1 MADARRIIFGTY
13 VVPQEG
19 HALEE
24 SIPSKYILLQQD
36 TSGDVVAKTL
46 GGKGHVTTAQIQTT
60 QWSDTW
66 VSFAH
71 QQMNWED
78 WDDDND
84 IYGNWWEDCQEPWN
98 GILSVGTSKIQLASG
113 HTTDSVNN
121 LVVDKDL
128 AFVYVKNL
136 GADNNVYL
144 SCTAGGGSGYNIV
157 IPPGG
162 SVQFRGGGTHC
173 DDIYVK
179 CASGQSSTIE
189 YILAKSEA

>member
-19 HALEE
+19 EAPEE

-36 TSGDVVAKTL
+36 SNGDAVAKTL
-46 GGKGHVTTAQIQTT
+46 GGKGHVTTAQIQAN
-60 QWSDTW
+60 QWGDGW

-78 WDDDND
+78 YADETDHS
-84 IYGNWWEDCQEPWN
+84 GNYWEDMAEAWN
-98 GILSVGTSKIQLASG
+98 GILNIGTSAVQLSQANAG
-113 HTTDSVNN
+113 ATN
-121 LVVDKDL
+121 KDL
-128 AFVYVKNL
+128 AFVYVKNS
-136 GADNNVYL
+136 GGTYNIYL
-144 SCTAGGGSGYNIV
+144 SCVAGGGSGYNIV

-173 DDIYVK
+173 DDIYAK
-179 CASGQSSTIE
+179 CAGGQSSTIE

>member
-19 HALEE
+19 EAPEE
-24 SIPSKYILLQQD
+24 AIPSKYILLQQD
-36 TSGDVVAKTL
+36 TSGDAVGKTL
-46 GGKGHVTTAQIQTT
+46 GGKGHVTTAQVQAN
-60 QWSDTW
+60 QWSATW
-66 VSFAH
+66 TSMAH
-71 QQMNWED
+71 SQMIWED
-78 WDDDND
+78 WADTTAAPD
-84 IYGNWWEDCQEPWN
+84 GNRWEDCQEPWN
-98 GILSVGTSKIQLASG
+98 GVLSVGTSKMQLASG

-128 AFVYVKNL
+128 AFVYVKNT
-136 GADNNVYL
+136 GGTYNVYL
-144 SCTAGGGSGYNIV
+144 SCTAGGGSVYNIV

-179 CASGQSSTIE
+179 TSSSTSTIE

>member
-1 MADARRIIFGTY
+1 MADARRIIFGSY

-19 HALEE
+19 EAAEE

-36 TSGDVVAKTL
+36 TSGDAVAKTL
-46 GGKGHVTTAQIQTT
+46 GGKSHVTTAQIQAN
-60 QWSDTW
+60 QWGDGW

-78 WDDDND
+78 YADGTDHS
-84 IYGNWWEDCQEPWN
+84 GNLWEDMFEAWD
-98 GILSVGTSKIQLASG
+98 GILSISTSAIQLSQANAG
-113 HTTDSVNN
+113 ATN
-121 LVVDKDL
+121 KDL

-136 GADNNVYL
+136 GGTYNVYL
-144 SCTAGGGSGYNIV
+144 SCTAGGVSGGYNIV

-179 CASGQSSTIE
+179 CAGGQSSTIE

>member
-24 SIPSKYILLQQD
+24 SIGTKYALLQED
-36 TSGDVVAKTL
+36 TGGDAVAKTL
-46 GGKGHVTTAQIQTT
+46 GGKGEVTTSQIQAS
-60 QWSDTW
+60 QWGDGWTSM
-66 VSFAH
+66 FH
-71 QQMNWED
+71 QQAYWED
-78 WDDDND
+78 QDEQWQLSMDYWDGTAA
-84 IYGNWWEDCQEPWN
+84 I
-98 GILSVGTSKIQLASG
+98 GTSAIQLSG
-113 HTTDSVNN
+113 GNSNAT
-121 LVVDKDL
+121 DKDL

-136 GADNNVYL
+136 GSTYNVYL
-144 SCTAGGGSGYNIV
+144 SCTAGGGSGFNIV

-179 CASGQSSTIE
+179 CAGGQSSTIE

>member
-19 HALEE
+19 ELAEE
-24 SIPSKYILLQQD
+24 TIPAKYILLQQD
-36 TSGDVVAKTL
+36 TSGDAVGKTL
-46 GGKGHVTTAQIQTT
+46 GGKGHVTTAQVQAN

-66 VSFAH
+66 TSMAH
-71 QQMNWED
+71 QHMNWED
-78 WDDDND
+78 WSDSND
-84 IYGNWWEDCQEPWN
+84 IYGNRWEDCQEPWN
-98 GILSVGTSKIQLASG
+98 GVLSVGTSKMQLASG

-128 AFVYVKNL
+128 AFVYVKNT
-136 GADNNVYL
+136 GGTYNVYL
-144 SCTAGGGSGYNIV
+144 SCTARGSAGFNIV

-179 CASGQSSTIE
+179 CAGGQSSTIE

>member
-1 MADARRIIFGTY
+1 MADARRIIFGSY

-19 HALEE
+19 ELAEE
-24 SIPSKYILLQQD
+24 TIPTKYILLQQD
-36 TSGDVVAKTL
+36 SSGDAVAKTL
-46 GGKGHVTTAQIQTT
+46 GGKSEVTTSQIQAS
-60 QWSDTW
+60 QWGDGW

-78 WDDDND
+78 YADNTD
-84 IYGNWWEDCQEPWN
+84 HSGNYWEDMAEAWD
-98 GILSVGTSKIQLASG
+98 GILSISTSAIQLSQANAG
-113 HTTDSVNN
+113 AT
-121 LVVDKDL
+121 DKDL

-136 GADNNVYL
+136 GGTYNVYL

>member
-19 HALEE
+19 EAAEE

-36 TSGDVVAKTL
+36 TSGDAVAKTL
-46 GGKGHVTTAQIQTT
+46 GGKGHVTTAQIQAN
-60 QWSDTW
+60 QWGDGW

-71 QQMNWED
+71 HQMNWED
-78 WDDDND
+78 YADGTDHS
-84 IYGNWWEDCQEPWN
+84 GNLWEDMFEAWD
-98 GILSVGTSKIQLASG
+98 GILSITTSAIQLSQA
-113 HTTDSVNN
+113 NN
-121 LVVDKDL
+121 GAADKDL

-179 CASGQSSTIE
+179 TSSSTSTIE